1 MNDEPIYASD
11 GTIISE
17 RSDIEVEVVSSEDSK
32 ENFWQTQGFLKE
44 IAYVCEGLEE
54 EPESFA
60 LPARTREYIRILEN
74 AKTVEDLSM
83 YATND
88 LVDMIDN
95 IEDLVPRFE
104 RDKMQFISRLSNA
117 RTVQVDDIDFI

>member
-1 MNDEPIYASD
+1 
-11 GTIISE
+11 
-17 RSDIEVEVVSSEDSK
+17 
-32 ENFWQTQGFLKE
+32 
-44 IAYVCEGLEE
+44 
-54 EPESFA
+54 
-60 LPARTREYIRILEN
+60 
-74 AKTVEDLSM
+74 M

-95 IEDLVPRFE
+95 IEDRVPRFE